1 MFRFVL
7 NVWPSPQGLGLE
19 VFLNLINLAPLFVAR
34 HMVSQVL
41 EAEGIEAFAL
51 EEPDGGPVFRLDP
64 DAIDE
69 VVELARLEVEA
80 RRPWLR
86 SDAQAL
92 DLCRRFVR
100 RCLIYEMAVGMVDSG
115 R

>member
-1 MFRFVL
+1 MH
-7 NVWPSPQGLGLE
+7 QAMLE
-19 VFLNLINLAPLFVAR
+19 DCLQLLNLAPLFVAR
-34 HMVSQVL
+34 QLVSQVL
-41 EAEGIEAFAL
+41 EAEGIEAFAF

-69 VVELARLEVEA
+69 VVELARLDVEA

-86 SDAQAL
+86 CDQQSL

-100 RCLIYEMAVGMVDSG
+100 RRLIYEMAVGMVDSG
-115 R
+115 H